1 MLINEILFFRMKYV
15 LLESIGMTFVK
26 VQMLSRWR
34 SLTQLAPVE
43 IMPQPLLSCFDV
55 TSPSEDYGIST
66 YIDIRD
72 YLISHA

>member
-15 LLESIGMTFVK
+15 LLELIGMTFVK

-43 IMPQPLLSCFDV
+43 IMPQPLLLFLHVLMSLPLLRIMEFPP
-55 TSPSEDYGIST
+55 TSTSGIT
-66 YIDIRD
+66 
-72 YLISHA
+72 